1 MKIKNLIKTKKEN
14 NENIINVNKNKEIK
28 ANSHESKILTNS
40 KITNDFNIKRFE
52 NDNYNEPRSKVM
64 LWIQKSHPINQ
75 QENNTTNNNKDGNKD
90 ANKDNNS
97 FNNMMNKK

>member
-52 NDNYNEPRSKVM
+52 
-64 LWIQKSHPINQ
+64 
-75 QENNTTNNNKDGNKD
+75 
-90 ANKDNNS
+90 
-97 FNNMMNKK
+97 KKEIAYIRKKIHAKKRTS